1 MKNQSIVGVDVG
13 GTKISIGR
21 IVNGNIV
28 AETSFS
34 TLAQRSEHEIINDI
48 IQGIE
53 KVIEPNTIAIGIGS
67 PGLVDED
74 MGMVYDV
81 SNIPSWKELNLR
93 DRIEEHFNR
102 IVQISNDA
110 NCFAMGEKIF
120 GKGKKYR
127 NFVGITL
134 GTGVGGGIITDNKL
148 YPGMLM
154 AGEFCGIPYLDKNYD
169 FYCGSKFFTEK
180 YNLTGLEVSQRIL
193 EGDKNA
199 QKIFDEYGEHL
210 GNLFKTIIL
219 ILNPEAI
226 IIGGSISK
234 SYAHFEG
241 SLKNS
246 LNNFSLNRVINRMQI
261 EVSEINNI
269 AVIGAA
275 ALVYNHKNFVEVI

>member
-21 IVNGNIV
+21 IVDGNIV
-28 AETSFS
+28 AETSFP
-34 TLAQRSEHEIINDI
+34 TYAHRTEDEIIQDI
-48 IQGIE
+48 IRGIE
-53 KVIEPNTIAIGIGS
+53 EVIEPNTIAIGIGS
-67 PGLVDED
+67 PGLVDEEL
-74 MGMVYDV
+74 GMVYDV
-81 SNIPSWKELNLR
+81 ANIPSWKEVRLR
-93 DRIEEHFNR
+93 DKIEAHFNR

-110 NCFAMGEKIF
+110 NCFVMGEKIF

-134 GTGVGGGIITDNKL
+134 GTGVGGGIIIDHKL
-148 YPGMLM
+148 YPGTLM

-180 YNLTGLEVSQRIL
+180 HGLSGLEVSQRIL
-193 EGDKNA
+193 EGDENA

-226 IIGGSISK
+226 IIGGSIAK
-234 SYAHFEG
+234 SYAQFEN

-246 LNNFSLNRVINRMQI
+246 LHDFSLNRVINRLHI
-261 EVSEINNI
+261 EVSEINSI

-275 ALVYNHKNFVEVI
+275 ALVYNHKRFVEVI

>member
-21 IVNGNIV
+21 IVEGNIV
-28 AETSFS
+28 AETSFP
-34 TLAQRSEHEIINDI
+34 THAHRGEDEIIQDI
-48 IQGIE
+48 IRGIE

-67 PGLVDED
+67 PGLVDEEL
-74 MGMVYDV
+74 GMVYDV
-81 SNIPSWKELNLR
+81 SNIPSWKEVRLR
-93 DRIEEHFNR
+93 DKIEAHFNR

-110 NCFAMGEKIF
+110 NCFVMGEKIF

-134 GTGVGGGIITDNKL
+134 GTGVGGGIIIDHKL
-148 YPGMLM
+148 YPGTLM

-180 YNLTGLEVSQRIL
+180 HGITGFEASQRIL
-193 EGDKNA
+193 SGDGSA
-199 QKIFDEYGEHL
+199 QQIFDEYGEHL

-226 IIGGSISK
+226 IIGGSIAK
-234 SYAHFEG
+234 SYALFEN
-241 SLKNS
+241 SLKSS
-246 LNNFSLNRVINRMQI
+246 LNDFALNRVIDRLNI
-261 EVSEINNI
+261 EVSEIDSI

-275 ALVYNHKNFVEVI
+275 ALVYNHKRFVEVI

>member
-13 GTKISIGR
+13 GTKVSIGR
-21 IVNGNIV
+21 IVEGIIV
-28 AETSFS
+28 AETSFP
-34 TLAQRSEHEIINDI
+34 TYAHRGEDEIIQDI
-48 IQGIE
+48 IRGIE

-67 PGLVDED
+67 PGLVDEEL
-74 MGMVYDV
+74 GIVYDV
-81 SNIPSWKELNLR
+81 SNIPSWKEVWLK
-93 DRIEEHFNR
+93 DKIEAHFNR

-110 NCFAMGEKIF
+110 NCFVMGEKIF

-134 GTGVGGGIITDNKL
+134 GTGVGGGIIIDHKL
-148 YPGMLM
+148 YPGTLM

-180 YNLTGLEVSQRIL
+180 HSISGLEASQRIMA
-193 EGDKNA
+193 GDESA
-199 QKIFDEYGEHL
+199 QQIFDEYGEHL

-226 IIGGSISK
+226 IIGGSIAK
-234 SYAHFEG
+234 SYNLFEK
-241 SLKNS
+241 SLKSS
-246 LNNFSLNRVINRMQI
+246 LNNFALNRVIDRLNI
-261 EVSEINNI
+261 EISEINNI

-275 ALVYNHKNFVEVI
+275 ALVYNHKRFVEVL

>member
-21 IVNGNIV
+21 IIDGNIV
-28 AETSFS
+28 AETSFP
-34 TLAQRSEHEIINDI
+34 THAHRSEDEIIQDI
-48 IQGIE
+48 IRGIE

-67 PGLVDED
+67 PGLVDEEL
-74 MGMVYDV
+74 GMVYDV
-81 SNIPSWKELNLR
+81 ANIPSWKEVRLR
-93 DRIEEHFNR
+93 DKIEAHFNR

-110 NCFAMGEKIF
+110 NCFVMGEKIF

-134 GTGVGGGIITDNKL
+134 GTGVGGGIIIDHKL
-148 YPGMLM
+148 YPGTLM

-180 YNLTGLEVSQRIL
+180 HGLSGLEVSQQIL
-193 EGDKNA
+193 AGDKNA

-226 IIGGSISK
+226 ILGGSIAK
-234 SYAHFEG
+234 SYALFEN
-241 SLKNS
+241 SLKNG
-246 LNNFSLNRVINRMQI
+246 LHDFALNRVINRLHI
-261 EVSEINNI
+261 EVSEIDNI

-275 ALVYNHKNFVEVI
+275 ALVYNHKRFVEVI